1 MKLIRKDGDEFEFEF
16 APVEKGLFFHLLGL
30 YPAVPVSYHKLT
42 KGRRIPHEAENQALL
57 NEAIKAQR
65 VECQKEIIALVKDT
79 GRFTDGE
86 ESTRAVFKTG
96 ELEWLLQVLNDVRVG
111 CWIAAGSPDL
121 QEEERKLRRDQ
132 QSLQHVML
140 MELAGGF
147 QMLFLRAVSGTLE
160 PGAEES

>member
-30 YPAVPVSYHKLT
+30 YPAVPVSYHKLS
-42 KGRRIPHEAENQALL
+42 KGWRIPQEAENQELL

-65 VECQKEIIALVKDT
+65 AERQQEIIALVKDP
-79 GRFTDGE
+79 GRFTAGPE
-86 ESTRAVFKTG
+86 ASRAVFKGG

-111 CWIAAGSPDL
+111 NWIAAGSPDL
-121 QEEERKLRRDQ
+121 QEERKLRRDKK
-132 QSLQHVML
+132 SLQHLML

-147 QMLFLRAVSGTLE
+147 EMLFLGAVSGTLQ
-160 PGAEES
+160 PGTDEF

>member
-1 MKLIRKDGDEFEFEF
+1 MKLLRKDGDEFEFEF
-16 APVEKGLFFHLLGL
+16 APVEKGLLFHLLGL

-42 KGRRIPHEAENQALL
+42 KGRRIPHEAENQELL

-65 VECQKEIIALVKDT
+65 VENQKEIIALVKDAE
-79 GRFTDGE
+79 RFSDGQ
-86 ESTRAVFKTG
+86 ESTQAVFQTG

-121 QEEERKLRRDQ
+121 QAERKLRRDKQ
-132 QSLQHVML
+132 ALQHVML

-147 QMLFLRAVSGTLE
+147 EMLFLGAVSGTLQ
-160 PGAEES
+160 PGADEF